1 VYDLENL
8 KKPQRAALVRFW
20 EDWQEEL
27 RKIRLLD
34 PACGSGAFLIQAF
47 DHFHTTY
54 QASNDR
60 LKELRGHESLF
71 DLDRQILQYNLHGVD
86 LNEEAVQ
93 ICKLS
98 LWIKTA
104 HYGKVLSSLEHIRM
118 GNSIVDDPRLDP
130 KAFNWKE
137 NFPDAFAAGGFDVV
151 VGNPPYVRQEWISP
165 IKPYLQEHYQAYD
178 GMADLYVYFYELGMR
193 LLKPGGRLSFVVT
206 NKWMRAGY
214 GEPLR
219 KYFAENAWVESV
231 VNFGHAKQIFEEAD
245 VFPSII
251 VARKPVGAAVPG
263 TLRVCAIP
271 REQLRIDDLS
281 EQIRAEGFEIPREQ
295 LGPEPWS
302 LEPPALT
309 DLLHKIQRTGVP
321 LNEFLGVK
329 LYRGIL
335 TGLNEAFLIDTPT
348 KNALIRADQNC
359 AEILKPFVRGQDI
372 NRWTCNW
379 EGLWM
384 IALKSSGDHQWPW
397 SELAEDRA
405 EEVFSKVFPSI
416 HSHLSQFRAAL
427 IKRQDQGRFWW
438 ELRACAYWD
447 EFDKPKI
454 IYQEIQF
461 HPCYAGDFLKM
472 LGNNKT
478 FFIPTNNL
486 YLLGV
491 LNSPL
496 MWWHNWRFLP
506 HMKDEALTPVAFLM
520 ESLPIAEPSQES
532 RSAVES
538 AVARLLEISNQSY
551 TARRDLLD
559 WLRLQ
564 YGIEKA
570 SQKLSDPLNL
580 DADAFVTE
588 VKKLRGRKNPLKVA
602 GLKALREEHA
612 RSVEP
617 VRRLGAEA
625 LSLERQISDLVN
637 AAYGLTPEEVALVW
651 KTAPPRMPLNAIV
664 PGLAGHGH
672 RHGVP

>member
-1 VYDLENL
+1 
-8 KKPQRAALVRFW
+8 
-20 EDWQEEL
+20 
-27 RKIRLLD
+27 
-34 PACGSGAFLIQAF
+34 
-47 DHFHTTY
+47 
-54 QASNDR
+54 
-60 LKELRGHESLF
+60 
-71 DLDRQILQYNLHGVD
+71 
-86 LNEEAVQ
+86 
-93 ICKLS
+93 
-98 LWIKTA
+98 
-104 HYGKVLSSLEHIRM
+104 
-118 GNSIVDDPRLDP
+118 
-130 KAFNWKE
+130 
-137 NFPDAFAAGGFDVV
+137 
-151 VGNPPYVRQEWISP
+151 
-165 IKPYLQEHYQAYD
+165 
-178 GMADLYVYFYELGMR
+178 
-193 LLKPGGRLSFVVT
+193 
-206 NKWMRAGY
+206 MRAGY

-281 EQIRAEGFEIPREQ
+281 EQIRAEGFEVPRAQ

-321 LNEFLGVK
+321 LNEFLAVK

-384 IALKSSGDHQWPW
+384 IALKSSGDNQWPW
-397 SELAEDRA
+397 SEFAEDRA

-416 HSHLSQFRAAL
+416 HSHLNQFRDAL

-454 IYQEIQF
+454 MFPEITWRLQWCF
-461 HPCYAGDFLKM
+461 DSQGTFCNNTAYILPSSDLWILAVANAPITWWYA
-472 LGNNKT
+472 
-478 FFIPTNNL
+478 
-486 YLLGV
+486 
-491 LNSPL
+491 
-496 MWWHNWRFLP
+496 WRNAI
-506 HMKDEALTPVAFLM
+506 HGKDEALRFIKEFVQDI
-520 ESLPIAEPSQES
+520 PIPAPSAIQRKSTEI
-532 RSAVES
+532 AIL
-538 AVARLLEISNQSY
+538 RLIEIIKSQQ
-551 TARRDLLD
+551 TTRRDFMD
-559 WLRLQ
+559 WLRQ
-564 YGIEKA
+564 ECGIEKP
-570 SQKLSDPLNL
+570 SQKLSEPLNL
-580 DADAFVTE
+580 D
-588 VKKLRGRKNPLKVA
+588 
-602 GLKALREEHA
+602 
-612 RSVEP
+612 
-617 VRRLGAEA
+617 
-625 LSLERQISDLVN
+625 
-637 AAYGLTPEEVALVW
+637 AAYGLTPEEVALMW